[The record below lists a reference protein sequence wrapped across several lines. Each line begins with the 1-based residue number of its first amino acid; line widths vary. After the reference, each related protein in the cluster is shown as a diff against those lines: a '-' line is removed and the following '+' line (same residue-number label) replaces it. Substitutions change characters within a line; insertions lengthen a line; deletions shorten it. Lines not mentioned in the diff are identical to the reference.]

1 MIRIEIP
8 TFSPD
13 GDTVYYDSF
22 DKHYNQYRWR
32 PLIKSEYKDDHDI
45 IEPVKVDVIV
55 DYITKRILNKTHR
68 LNIDNYHN
76 KDNTI
81 QYHYYVDNRH
91 KKNVLTDY

>member
-1 MIRIEIP
+1 MVRIEIP

-13 GDTVYYDSF
+13 GDTIYYDSF
-22 DKHYNQYRWR
+22 TKHFDQYWWR
-32 PLIKSEYKDDHDI
+32 PLIRSKYKGDHDI
-45 IEPVKVDVIV
+45 IDPVKVDVIV

-68 LNIDNYHN
+68 LNIDNY

-81 QYHYYVDNRH
+81 QYSYYVNYRL